1 LKKLVRYWVRCWESK
16 RKGLVSWEK
25 DIDKEVVVMLLG
37 LGLGLLERGGVEG
50 SMLLLRRFS
59 KEVLEVERSESRDLD
74 LRFVLFSL
82 LFSMLFSL
90 LLFSLLMLLLL

>member
-1 LKKLVRYWVRCWESK
+1 MRYWESK

-37 LGLGLLERGGVEG
+37 LERGGVEG

-59 KEVLEVERSESRDLD
+59 REVLEVERSESRDLD

>member
-1 LKKLVRYWVRCWESK
+1 VRCWESK

-37 LGLGLLERGGVEG
+37 LGLERGGVEG